1 MAKNLAP
8 SKIGTWNINGI
19 QRRLDLLLAWLEVAR
34 PDVLALQETKIGD
47 ADFPHAALGAC
58 GYASAAAGQ
67 GAWNGVALL
76 ARQGAG
82 DIVISRRSLPG
93 DADDKQARYIEA
105 AIGGALFA
113 SIYLPNGNPQ
123 PGPKF
128 DYKLR
133 WFERLIEHA
142 ASLRGSGLPV
152 VLAGDFNVVATDL
165 DIYDGTTSY
174 RDNALLQPAPR
185 AAFRTLLDQGWTDA
199 LRERH
204 PGERIYTFW
213 DFMRNRWPRNAGLR
227 LDHLLLS
234 EPLRSRLQ
242 DAQVD
247 REVRGMDGA
256 SDHAPVWITLS
267 AEGAPPPRARLP
279 RPPRRPGSA

>member
-1 MAKNLAP
+1 MARQPTLA
-8 SKIGTWNINGI
+8 KVGTWNINGI
-19 QRRLDLLLAWLEVAR
+19 ERRLDLLLAWLDVAR

-47 ADFPHAALGAC
+47 AGFPHAALAAS
-58 GYASAAAGQ
+58 GYASVATGQ
-67 GAWNGVALL
+67 GVWNGVALL
-76 ARQGAG
+76 ARHEVG
-82 DIVISRRSLPG
+82 DIVVSRRALPG
-93 DADDKQARYIEA
+93 DAGDTQPRYLEA
-105 AIGGALFA
+105 AIGGTLFA

-142 ASLRGSGLPV
+142 ASLYASRLPV

-165 DIYDGTTSY
+165 DIYEGTTSY

-185 AAFRTLLDQGWTDA
+185 AAFRTLLAQGWVDA
-199 LRERH
+199 LRARH
-204 PGERIYTFW
+204 PDERIYTFW
-213 DFMRNRWPRNAGLR
+213 DFMRQRWPRNAGLR

-234 EPLRSRLQ
+234 APLQPRLQ

-247 REVRGMDGA
+247 REVRGMEGA

-267 AEGAPPPRARLP
+267 AQDEAPPRARSS
-279 RPPRRPGSA
+279 RPPRRRGSG